1 MTCIAWD
8 GKTLAADKRATGG
21 TLTRVTK
28 IFRTKDG
35 RLMGASG
42 DGSYARE
49 LMAWAEAGE
58 VPAAWP
64 ASADKSE
71 AELMVIGLD
80 GEIRI
85 YYHRPFALKPEDG
98 RFAMGSGGAY
108 AMTAMHLGYG
118 AARAVEVA
126 SELTDSCG
134 DGVDTLALEVA
145 S

>member
-1 MTCIAWD
+1 MPSGLIAI
-8 GKTLAADKRATGG
+8 ASVQAES
-21 TLTRVTK
+21 LT
-28 IFRTKDG
+28 
-35 RLMGASG
+35 
-42 DGSYARE
+42 
-49 LMAWAEAGE
+49 
-58 VPAAWP
+58 
-64 ASADKSE
+64 
-71 AELMVIGLD
+71 VIGLD